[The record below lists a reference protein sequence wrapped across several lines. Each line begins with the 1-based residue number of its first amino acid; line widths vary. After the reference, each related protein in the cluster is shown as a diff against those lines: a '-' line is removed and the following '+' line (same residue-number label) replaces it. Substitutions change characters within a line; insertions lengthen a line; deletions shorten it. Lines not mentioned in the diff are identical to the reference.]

1 VTGWSIGDSW
11 QTASNPAVEA
21 ASLYEKLEY
30 LILPTFYKRPD
41 AFAEIMRSAIA
52 INGSFFNAQRMVSQ
66 YVKNAYHILPL

>member
-1 VTGWSIGDSW
+1 L
-11 QTASNPAVEA
+11 ALRAAVGS

-30 LILPTFYKRPD
+30 VILPTFYKKPD

-66 YVKNAYHILPL
+66 YFKDAYQLGGDSGSITDLKRR